1 MSIQKCREPKAWLV
15 ALQVMTP
22 AALSAG
28 SRSLSLRLSQHTTIS
43 HGARGPGM
51 VGKSAGTMGVAR
63 SSIGDSLKT
72 LQWGENGEQWAAG
85 RASQSLCVPGA
96 PGELWAGPYNGMR
109 TSKCGVCRPGG
120 SVRRWLHGDAQGN
133 MHGSSLTTH
142 AAGSGQPDLKTVGWV
157 AGWPKAVFGFFHAI
171 LRKNPNECFG
181 QPNTFCCCSHSE
193 SLPESARLVGRVWSL
208 IEPGFK
214 SGFHLWELEQAID
227 CFGASV
233 SSSIKWDHNS
243 HKMVLEHQ

>member
-142 AAGSGQPDLKTVGWV
+142 AAGSGQPWPQNGGLSSWLAKSCVWVFPCYLTEKSKWMFWPTQYVLLLFSQWISSRISKVSGKSLKSDRTWIQVWI
-157 AGWPKAVFGFFHAI
+157 PS
-171 LRKNPNECFG
+171 LR
-181 QPNTFCCCSHSE
+181 TWASY
-193 SLPESARLVGRVWSL
+193 RLFWSL
-208 IEPGFK
+208 SFFI
-214 SGFHLWELEQAID
+214 
-227 CFGASV
+227 
-233 SSSIKWDHNS
+233 
-243 HKMVLEHQ
+243 HKMRS